1 MSCGGETAPTSQ
13 ARDAGDA
20 RAPRDSAATPLSD
33 ARARKD
39 AAVVATLPLG
49 SPCTADDQC
58 LPDGGFG
65 QPPACLGG
73 PFPGGYCAILS
84 SECSGGDCP
93 EGGVCAQLTTER
105 LTDVDGATVG
115 AEVSEFCART
125 CTKPGDCRPGYECCG
140 ACLPPPLCG
149 IVVQP

>member
-73 PFPGGYCAILS
+73 PFPGGTAPS
-84 SECSGGDCP
+84 SRAS
-93 EGGVCAQLTTER
+93 AAA
-105 LTDVDGATVG
+105 ATVRRG
-115 AEVSEFCART
+115 AYARS
-125 CTKPGDCRPGYECCG
+125 
-140 ACLPPPLCG
+140 
-149 IVVQP
+149 